1 MRVNR
6 KNIVN
11 RTLDGKIALVTGA
24 GSGIGHASALA
35 FARAGATVVVADM
48 LMDRCESVVRQITS
62 EGGRASARQCD
73 VRDAQQIDALFAA
86 ILDTYG
92 RLDCA
97 FNNAGIGGPIMP
109 LADYPDAAWA
119 DVIGTN
125 LTSVFH
131 CMKHEITQMVKQ
143 GGGMIVNCASVTGL
157 TGMRGMPVYCASKH
171 GILGM
176 TKSAALDYAQ
186 LGVRINAVCPGVIR
200 TPAVDEWM
208 EKDPQAASEFMRQMV
223 ASEPIGRLGTP
234 DEVASAV
241 VWLCS
246 PGASFMIGHGLAVD
260 GGYMA
265 Q

>member
-1 MRVNR
+1 MN
-6 KNIVN
+6 KALN
-11 RTLDGKIALVTGA
+11 GKIALVTGA

-35 FARAGATVVVADM
+35 FAQAGATVVVSDV
-48 LMDRCESVVRQITS
+48 LMDRCESVVGEITS
-62 EGGRASARQCD
+62 TGGNASARRCD
-73 VRDAQQIDALFAA
+73 VRDPKQIDALFQYV
-86 ILDTYG
+86 LDTYG

-109 LADYPDAAWA
+109 LADYPDEAWNQ
-119 DVIGTN
+119 VIATN

-131 CMKHEITQMVKQ
+131 CMKHEIRQMIKQ
-143 GGGMIVNCASVTGL
+143 GEGSIVNCASVTGL
-157 TGMRGMPVYCASKH
+157 TGMRGMPVYSASKH
-171 GILGM
+171 GILGL
-176 TKSAALDYAQ
+176 TKTAALDYAQ
-186 LGVRINAVCPGVIR
+186 QGVRINAVCPGVIH

-208 EKDPQAASEFMRQMV
+208 AKDPEGAQQFMQLMT

-260 GGYMA
+260 GGYTA